1 MYGNREFI
9 RTVLPYLNSLCSTTS
24 TNLMPVF
31 CCVVNQASGIEG
43 QPPTQ
48 IKKIQDTQHMPSRS
62 VLILTVPLH
71 FVVIHNCIPDA
82 TLNTF
87 QITDWKLMED
97 FTSMRLD
104 S

>member
-1 MYGNREFI
+1 
-9 RTVLPYLNSLCSTTS
+9 
-24 TNLMPVF
+24 MPVF

-82 TLNTF
+82 ALY
-87 QITDWKLMED
+87 IPDY
-97 FTSMRLD
+97 RLETCRRYYLYETGFLIY
-104 S
+104 SG

>member
-1 MYGNREFI
+1 
-9 RTVLPYLNSLCSTTS
+9 
-24 TNLMPVF
+24 
-31 CCVVNQASGIEG
+31 
-43 QPPTQ
+43 
-48 IKKIQDTQHMPSRS
+48 MPSRS

-82 TLNTF
+82 ALNTF